1 MKIQK
6 YTFWA
11 VFFLIFNG
19 LTYAGSKNNGSVITK
34 NDTQNKEVRFYTS
47 LLHRHQNFFG
57 EAFSFQG
64 IEAGAIV
71 NPNFFLGIY
80 GAAFASNLKVEI
92 DQTPMFVNIWQTG
105 LTIGQIYKKENFLH
119 PGWLINTGY
128 FSLVSDDSEIKLF
141 NPVNPAIKEYGIVV
155 SPEIYAEI
163 NVSRWMKFRT
173 GLAYSFYA
181 YQSQSAISKSDLQNV
196 SINFG
201 FSFGRFN

>member
-1 MKIQK
+1 
-6 YTFWA
+6 
-11 VFFLIFNG
+11 LIFRCN
-19 LTYAGSKNNGSVITK
+19 LNAQDKNNQITVNTTDSQIK
-34 NDTQNKEVRFYTS
+34 KVQVYGS

-64 IEAGAIV
+64 IETGVIL
-71 NPNFFLGIY
+71 NRNLFLGIY

-105 LTIGQIYKKENFLH
+105 LTVGQIYLEERFLH
-119 PGWLINTGY
+119 PGWLVNAGY
-128 FSLVSDDSEIKLF
+128 FSLVSDDSEVKLF
-141 NPVNPAIKEYGIVV
+141 NPVNPAIKENGIVF

-163 NVSRWMKFRT
+163 NVARWMKFRT

-181 YQSQSAISKSDLQNV
+181 FHSQSAISKSDLQNV

-201 FSFGRFN
+201 FIFGRFD